1 MKKLTLSIMAASMLL
16 LFSPTQVKAGIEN
29 NATSTTVKSENAN
42 ASEVGLTEMKAID
55 VSSLSTAENKEILK
69 EVNTVKDQQGRH
81 RGRGYG
87 QNRRDVDVT
96 VVARN
101 DGPRY
106 RESQGYHSHSTAYIG
121 GGGVLILILILILI
135 L

>member
-42 ASEVGLTEMKAID
+42 ASEVGLTEIKAID
-55 VSSLSTAENKEILK
+55 VSALSTAENKETLK

-101 DGPRY
+101 DQPRY
-106 RESQGYHSHSTAYIG
+106 SDGYHSHSTAYIG